1 MTGGGLAQRAFPKAG
16 SHEGGGTESDY
27 PAIFMAYLKKAVLKA
42 GTNGRQWKKVAID
55 LRKRRDT
62 L

>member
-1 MTGGGLAQRAFPKAG
+1 MAFPKAG